1 MNGFKE
7 GELVF
12 QFHGA
17 RKVEKLDE
25 EGTPKPSG
33 MKLVDF
39 VVEEDNR
46 TLLIEIK
53 DPSASM
59 VPDQQRER
67 YARKFS
73 GNELISDQLVPK
85 ARSSYTYLHLMKR
98 DSKPFLYV
106 VVFGLERFPNEKAL
120 LMGFKDRLLQRIRH
134 ECKEPWKRQYI
145 KDCLVVTLD
154 SWNEFFKNYPLIR
167 EEGYGAT

>member
-1 MNGFKE
+1 MYRFKE

-17 RKVEKLDE
+17 EKVEKLDE
-25 EGTPKPSG
+25 EGIPKPSG

-39 VVEEDNR
+39 VVEEDTR
-46 TLLIEIK
+46 TLLIEVK
-53 DPSASM
+53 DPSART
-59 VPDQQRER
+59 VPGHQREK
-67 YARKFS
+67 YAKKFN

-85 ARSSYTYLHLMKR
+85 ARGSYTYLHLMKR

-120 LMGFKDRLLQRIRH
+120 LMGFKDRLLQRIRN
-134 ECKEPWKRQYI
+134 EGKEPWKRQYI
-145 KDCLVVTLD
+145 KGCIVVTCD
-154 SWNEFFKNYPLIR
+154 NWNNLFKNYPLLR
-167 EEGYGAT
+167 EG

>member
-1 MNGFKE
+1 MQRFKE

-12 QFHGA
+12 QFNGA
-17 RKVEKLDE
+17 GKVEKLDE
-25 EGTPKPSG
+25 EGIPKPTG
-33 MKLVDF
+33 MRLVDF

-59 VPDQQRER
+59 VPGKQREE
-67 YARKFS
+67 YAKKIS

-98 DSKPFLYV
+98 DSKPFLYI
-106 VVFGLERFPNEKAL
+106 VVFGLERLPDETAL
-120 LMGFKDRLLQRIRH
+120 LMGFKDRLLQRIRC
-134 ECKEPWKRQYI
+134 EGKEPWRRQYI
-145 KDCLVVTLD
+145 KDCIVVTLD
-154 SWNEFFKNYPLIR
+154 GWNKLFKNYPLLR
-167 EEGYGAT
+167 EGYFND